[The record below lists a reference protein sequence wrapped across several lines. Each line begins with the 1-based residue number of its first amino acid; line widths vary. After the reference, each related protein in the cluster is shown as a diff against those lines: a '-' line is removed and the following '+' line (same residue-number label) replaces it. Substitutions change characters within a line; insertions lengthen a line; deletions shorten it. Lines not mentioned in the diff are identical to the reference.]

1 MVKPK
6 PVEQTAEEKALRKA
20 LVTLKK
26 KLTEKEA
33 ILGKT
38 RVPYFRCKRVY
49 FPPLTAFRS

>member
-38 RVPYFRCKRVY
+38 RVPYFRCKRVS
-49 FPPLTAFRS
+49 FPPLTDFRS